1 MMTANDGNAG
11 EARVKQEQQQQQQ
24 QPGRGKNANGR
35 RNNRQ
40 QNHRPAYKSKV
51 TGLESAVFSAKGSAA
66 AFSNNIIA
74 IADYIVGPE
83 TKHQCEVGTAI
94 RTRKPQAISE
104 PADPGKD
111 ASSSELKKYEI
122 LFKEWVVRTAKYD
135 DQLKS
140 AFPLVLG
147 QCDDDLRHRI
157 KNRAD
162 FSLMESSGA
171 TLSLL
176 SAIEEEGYSLH
187 SSEYPVLN
195 YLNAVARLQR
205 TRMDK
210 DGRVL
215 IGEHIENIQAAEDL
229 IDRSGGSTTG
239 VPTALKIL
247 PPAYQGLAMF
257 FLKSDHPDDQRI
269 EIFNPSEPTD
279 EEISR
284 IASHVRNPIKAAYL
298 LFSLPMAK
306 INWWIDAALRHAQPS
321 TIASTILYKK

>member
-1 MMTANDGNAG
+1 
-11 EARVKQEQQQQQQ
+11 
-24 QPGRGKNANGR
+24 
-35 RNNRQ
+35 
-40 QNHRPAYKSKV
+40 
-51 TGLESAVFSAKGSAA
+51 
-66 AFSNNIIA
+66 
-74 IADYIVGPE
+74 
-83 TKHQCEVGTAI
+83 
-94 RTRKPQAISE
+94 
-104 PADPGKD
+104 
-111 ASSSELKKYEI
+111 
-122 LFKEWVVRTAKYD
+122 
-135 DQLKS
+135 
-140 AFPLVLG
+140 
-147 QCDDDLRHRI
+147 
-157 KNRAD
+157 
-162 FSLMESSGA
+162 
-171 TLSLL
+171 
-176 SAIEEEGYSLH
+176 
-187 SSEYPVLN
+187 
-195 YLNAVARLQR
+195 
-205 TRMDK
+205 MDK

-279 EEISR
+279 EERSR

>member
-1 MMTANDGNAG
+1 MTEGSGNNG
-11 EARVKQEQQQQQQ
+11 GQPVKQEQQQQQQ
-24 QPGRGKNANGR
+24 QQPARGKNGGGR

-40 QNHRPAYKSKV
+40 QHQRPAHKSKV
-51 TGLESAVFSAKGSAA
+51 TGLESAVFSAKGTAA
-66 AFSNNIIA
+66 AFSNNVIA

-83 TKHQCEVGTAI
+83 TKYQYEVGTAI
-94 RTRKPQAISE
+94 RTRKPQAIGE
-104 PADPGKD
+104 PTDPGKD

-162 FSLMESSGA
+162 FSLMESNGA
-171 TLSLL
+171 TLDLL

-187 SSEYPVLN
+187 SSEHPVLN
-195 YLNAVARLQR
+195 YLNAVACLQR

-210 DGRVL
+210 DGRIL

-229 IDRSGGSTTG
+229 VDRSGGSTTG
-239 VPTALKIL
+239 MPSALKIL
-247 PPAYQGLAMF
+247 PPACQGLAMF
-257 FLKSDHPDDQRI
+257 FLKSDHPDDQRV

-279 EEISR
+279 EEMSR
-284 IASHVRNPIKAAYL
+284 SVAFVSRS
-298 LFSLPMAK
+298 SLRKP
-306 INWWIDAALRHAQPS
+306 P
-321 TIASTILYKK
+321 